1 LVYLVYLYDSALH
14 RKTQSDE
21 TASEPLRRRLS
32 FSLFKVQTSI
42 KTRLTSKHLKEKEMI
57 PTAELQKPSIK
68 TELPG
73 PKSREIIAADTEYV
87 TPSYP
92 RPDYKLVIDH
102 AHGVWITDPDDNVF
116 LDCNAGVA
124 VCSTGHTHPEVVAA
138 ITKQANEF
146 IHLCGTDFYYRHMPE
161 LGKKLNEIVPIDG
174 PTKTHFANSG
184 AEAVETALKLAM
196 YHTHRQKFVSFYGSF
211 HGRTLGALSL
221 TSSKKA
227 QRLGFMR
234 QALDVVHIPYPNKFR
249 HFANEMP
256 TDEETISRDV
266 INWLENRVFKTTTP
280 PEEVAGIVLEVV
292 QGEGGYIPA
301 PKPFVKELRRI
312 CDQYGIMLIVDEVQS
327 GMGRTGKMF
336 ALDHYDGVKAD
347 IVCMAK
353 GLGSGMPIG
362 ACTARADVMDWHKG
376 AHASTFGGNPV
387 CLAAALKTIELLQ
400 GGLVE
405 NSATVGAYLEA
416 GLNKLKGKY
425 ECIGDVRGYGMM
437 LGVEFVTD
445 KTSLKPDAEL
455 RDKVEMACYQKGLII
470 LGCGSNA
477 IRWSPPLILTKENVD
492 VALQIFDEAIAESI

>member
-1 LVYLVYLYDSALH
+1 M
-14 RKTQSDE
+14 T
-21 TASEPLRRRLS
+21 
-32 FSLFKVQTSI
+32 
-42 KTRLTSKHLKEKEMI
+42 
-57 PTAELQKPSIK
+57 PTTELQRPIIK

-73 PKSREIIAADTEYV
+73 PKSREIIEADAQYV

-92 RPDYKLVIDH
+92 RPDYKLVADH
-102 AHGVWITDPDDNVF
+102 ASGVWITDPDGNVF

-124 VCSTGHTHPEVVAA
+124 VCSTGHCHPEVVKA
-138 ITKQANEF
+138 IQQQVSEL
-146 IHLCGTDFYYRHMPE
+146 IHLCGTDFYYRHMPQ
-161 LGKKLNEIVPIDG
+161 LGKVLNEIVPIDG

-196 YHTHRQKFVSFYGSF
+196 YHTRRQKFISFFGSF

-256 TDEETISRDV
+256 TDDETISRDV
-266 INWLENRVFKTTTP
+266 INWIENRLFKTTTP

-292 QGEGGYIPA
+292 QGEGGYVPA
-301 PKPFVKELRRI
+301 PKQFVKELRRI
-312 CDQYGIMLIVDEVQS
+312 CDENGIMLIIDEVQS

-336 ALDHYDGVKAD
+336 ALDHHEGIKAD
-347 IVCMAK
+347 IICLAK

-362 ACTARADVMDWHKG
+362 ACVARADIMDWHKG

-387 CLAAALKTIELLQ
+387 ALTAALKTIELLK
-400 GGLVE
+400 GGLVD
-405 NSATVGAYLEA
+405 NSKNVGAYLED
-416 GLNKLKGKY
+416 GLRKLQDKY
-425 ECIGDVRGYGMM
+425 DVIGDVRGFGMM

-445 KTSLKPDAEL
+445 KKTLKPAPEL
-455 RDKVEMACYQKGLII
+455 RDKIEYACYERGLII
-470 LGCGSNA
+470 LGCGNNS
-477 IRWSPPLILTKENVD
+477 IRWSPPLILSKENVD
-492 VALQIFDEAIAESI
+492 VALQIFDEAIAASI

>member
-1 LVYLVYLYDSALH
+1 V
-14 RKTQSDE
+14 KTQ
-21 TASEPLRRRLS
+21 
-32 FSLFKVQTSI
+32 
-42 KTRLTSKHLKEKEMI
+42 EKKMI
-57 PTAELQKPSIK
+57 PTAELQRPVIK

-73 PKSREIIAADTEYV
+73 PKSREIIAADAEYV

-92 RPDYKLVIDH
+92 RPDYKLVADH
-102 AHGVWITDPDDNVF
+102 GQGVWLTDPDGNVF

-124 VCSTGHTHPEVVAA
+124 VCSTGHCHPEIVAA
-138 ITKQANEF
+138 ITKQINEF
-146 IHLCGTDFYYRHMPE
+146 IHLCGTDFYYRHMPQ
-161 LGKKLNEIVPIDG
+161 LGKKLDEIVPIDG

-196 YHTHRQKFVSFYGSF
+196 YHTHRQKFISFYGSF

-234 QALDVVHIPYPNKFR
+234 QALDVVHIPYPNTFR

-301 PKPFVKELRRI
+301 PKLFVRELRRI
-312 CDQYGIMLIVDEVQS
+312 CDENGIMLIVDEVQS

-362 ACTARADVMDWHKG
+362 ACTARADIMDWHKG

-387 CLAAALKTIELLQ
+387 CLTAALKTIELLQ

-405 NSATVGAYLEA
+405 NSATVGRYLED
-416 GLNKLKGKY
+416 GLNTLKAKY

-445 KTSLKPDAEL
+445 KTTLKPDAEL
-455 RDKVEMACYQKGLII
+455 RDKIEMACYQKGLII
-470 LGCGSNA
+470 LGCGSNS
-477 IRWSPPLILTKENVD
+477 IRWSPPLILAKEHVD
-492 VALQIFDEAIAESI
+492 VALEIFDEAIAESI